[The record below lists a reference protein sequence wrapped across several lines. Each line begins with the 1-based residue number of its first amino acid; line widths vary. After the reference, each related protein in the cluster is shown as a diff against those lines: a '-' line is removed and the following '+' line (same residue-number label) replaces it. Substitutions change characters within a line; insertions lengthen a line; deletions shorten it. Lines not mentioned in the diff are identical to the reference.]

1 MVAGFTLID
10 MFLDVGQLLQ
20 NNSDI
25 GMIIQTLF
33 SLSFI
38 IYLFYAQR
46 IQAMTMLRQV
56 EGTLRKVKNIRDE
69 GRKVSI
75 ETVKEIGKPVNDP
88 TPDVDRLIES
98 FIIGPVSLDPAGIV
112 GKLDQLL
119 NVRDDTFLEDVRI
132 IAPQATEVE
141 AHNIENLIEAASA
154 LNSYYKAIR
163 HFYLLGKNTMNIYV
177 IMQIHMILPLIMKE
191 IEATSSAIQA
201 FRNGMPIGDGVG
213 ALVAAKLMRGHE
225 WRDTAKEMVMAE
237 VPYEG
242 RTLIVV
248 KAKGPGGSVGK
259 PGDAI
264 EKILNEDTEK
274 KVKAVIMIDA
284 AGKLEGEPTG
294 GIAEGIGAAIGG
306 VGVEKY
312 KIEESVKRHEIPM
325 YAIAIK
331 QDISH
336 VIAPMVEELH
346 KATDKALESVKRIVM
361 NRTKEGDWVLVAG
374 IGNTMGIAQ

>member
-1 MVAGFTLID
+1 VINVILQVAQVLGGD
-10 MFLDVGQLLQ
+10 
-20 NNSDI
+20 NSDI
-25 GMIIQTLF
+25 GMILQTLF

-56 EGTLRKVKNIRDE
+56 EVTLRKVKTIKDE
-69 GRKVSI
+69 GRRVAI
-75 ETVKEIGKPVNDP
+75 EMVKEVGKPERDP
-88 TPDVDRLIES
+88 TSDVDRFLEQFVIS
-98 FIIGPVSLDPAGIV
+98 PVSMDPAGIM
-112 GKLDQLL
+112 GKLDQLIGVSEYT
-119 NVRDDTFLEDVRI
+119 NEAEVKA
-132 IAPQATEVE
+132 IAPQATETE
-141 AHNIENLIEAASA
+141 AHNIENLLGAAHA
-154 LNSYYKAIR
+154 LNYYYKAIR
-163 HFYLLGKNTMNIYV
+163 HFYLLGKKTMNVYI
-177 IMQIHMILPLIMKE
+177 IMQIHMILPLIIKE

-213 ALVAAKLMRGHE
+213 PLVVSKLMRGHE
-225 WRDTAKEMVMAE
+225 SIDVARETVAAW

-242 RTLIVV
+242 RTLILL

-259 PGDAI
+259 PGAGVA
-264 EKILNEDTEK
+264 KILGDDKKEK
-274 KVKAVIMIDA
+274 KIKAVIMIDA
-284 AGKLEGEPTG
+284 AGKLEGEPVG
-294 GIAEGIGAAIGG
+294 EIAEGFGAAIGG

-312 KIEESVKRHEIPM
+312 KIEEAVKASDIPM

-346 KATDKALESVKRIVM
+346 KATDVALESVKRIVAE
-361 NRTKEGDWVLVAG
+361 RTQEGDHVLVAG